1 MEYFAG
7 LDVSLDETAIC
18 VVTDGGEVA
27 LQASVATDPAMI
39 AGVLGPCAGR
49 IRRVGHEAGS
59 LSPWLHPELV
69 ALGVPAVCL
78 ETRHVR
84 AAVGAQ
90 RNKTDA
96 ADALGIAHLM
106 RMGWFRQASISAGS
120 SVADVPLAEP

>member
-7 LDVSLDETAIC
+7 LDVSMDETAIC
-18 VVTDGGEVA
+18 VVTDGGEVV

-39 AGVLGPCAGR
+39 AAVLESYAGR

-69 ALGVPAVCL
+69 ALGVSAVCL

-84 AAVGAQ
+84 TAMGAQ

-106 RMGWFRQASISAGS
+106 RTGWFRQAHVKTEACYRMNGRTR
-120 SVADVPLAEP
+120 